1 MTGEKLRILI
11 VDDEAL
17 GRQRLEDLLRH
28 EADVEIVG
36 FADNGGSAVEAIRGM
51 KPDLVFLDVQMPR
64 LTGLEV
70 VRNIGPENMPP
81 TIFVTA
87 YDRYALDA
95 FDVAAVDYLVKP
107 FDDERFE
114 QAFQRARKMIGLTEL
129 GKLSERLRTVLN
141 ASAPPSGAASPGTAP
156 HAASAVTPVAPAAG
170 PAGLSDSVTTG
181 YLERIAVEM
190 RGQVRVVPVGTIEYI
205 AASGPYA
212 EIHVG
217 DRTYIIRERMQTL
230 EERLDPTHFFRIHR
244 SVIVRLDQI
253 ETLLRE
259 AGGDY
264 AVQLRCGARLSV
276 SRNRVE
282 PLEKWM
288 GLAKAR

>member
-1 MTGEKLRILI
+1 MTAPTLRVLI

-28 EADVEIVG
+28 EEGVQIAG
-36 FADNGGSAVEAIRGM
+36 FADNGDAAIEAIKTL

-64 LTGLEV
+64 RTGLEV
-70 VRNIGPENMPP
+70 VRDIGPEHMPP
-81 TIFVTA
+81 TVFVTA
-87 YDRYALDA
+87 YDSYALDA

-129 GKLSERLRTVLN
+129 GRLSQQLRTVL
-141 ASAPPSGAASPGTAP
+141 SISGTAP
-156 HAASAVTPVAPAAG
+156 AGGAAAPVPASG
-170 PAGLSDSVTTG
+170 TLSDSPATG

-190 RGQVRVVPVGTIEYI
+190 RGQVRVVPVATIEYI

-217 DRTYIIRERMQTL
+217 ERTYIIRERMQTL
-230 EERLDPTHFFRIHR
+230 EERLDPAHFFRIHR
-244 SVIVRLDQI
+244 SVIVKLDQI

-288 GLAKAR
+288 GLAKTR

>member
-1 MTGEKLRILI
+1 MSGPIQRVLI

-28 EADVEIVG
+28 EEGVEIVG
-36 FADNGGSAVEAIRGM
+36 FADNGDSAIEAIRTL
-51 KPDLVFLDVQMPR
+51 KPDLVFLDVQMPHR
-64 LTGLEV
+64 TGLEV
-70 VRNIGPENMPP
+70 VRDIGPENMPP

-114 QAFQRARKMIGLTEL
+114 QAFRRARKLIGLTEL
-129 GKLSERLRTVLN
+129 GKLSEQLRTVLN
-141 ASAPPSGAASPGTAP
+141 SSAANSGASAATAA
-156 HAASAVTPVAPAAG
+156 APAD
-170 PAGLSDSVTTG
+170 LSDSVATG

-190 RGQVRVVPVGTIEYI
+190 RGQVRVVPVVTIEYI
-205 AASGPYA
+205 SASGPYA

-244 SVIVRLDQI
+244 SVIVKLDQI

>member
-1 MTGEKLRILI
+1 MTGPNLRVLI

-28 EADVEIVG
+28 EEGVEIAG
-36 FADNGGSAVEAIRGM
+36 FADNGDAAIEAIRTL

-64 LTGLEV
+64 RTGLEV
-70 VRNIGPENMPP
+70 VTDIGPENMPP

-95 FDVAAVDYLVKP
+95 FNVAAVDYLVKP

-114 QAFQRARKMIGLTEL
+114 QAFRRARQKIGLTEL
-129 GKLSERLRTVLN
+129 GKLSDQLRTVLN
-141 ASAPPSGAASPGTAP
+141 SAATPGGGVPAVAAA
-156 HAASAVTPVAPAAG
+156 PVA
-170 PAGLSDSVTTG
+170 LTDSVATG

-190 RGQVRVVPVGTIEYI
+190 RGQVRVVPVVTIEYI

-217 DRTYIIRERMQTL
+217 ERTYIIRERMQTL

>member
-1 MTGEKLRILI
+1 MSGQNLRVLI

-17 GRQRLEDLLRH
+17 GRQRVEDLLRH
-28 EADVEIVG
+28 EEGVEIAG
-36 FADNGGSAVEAIRGM
+36 FADNGDSAVEAIRTL

-64 LTGLEV
+64 RTGLEV
-70 VRNIGPENMPP
+70 VRDIGPENMPP

-114 QAFQRARKMIGLTEL
+114 QAFRRARKMIGLTEL
-129 GKLSERLRTVLN
+129 GKLSDRLRTVLN
-141 ASAPPSGAASPGTAP
+141 AGTAP
-156 HAASAVTPVAPAAG
+156 AAAPVVPPLAAPGA
-170 PAGLSDSVTTG
+170 LSDSVATG

-190 RGQVRVVPVGTIEYI
+190 RGQVRVVPVVTIEYI

-217 DRTYIIRERMQTL
+217 ERTYIIRERMQTL

-244 SVIVRLDQI
+244 SVIVKLDQI

>member
-1 MTGEKLRILI
+1 MSGPNLRVLI

-28 EADVEIVG
+28 EESVEIVG
-36 FADNGGSAVEAIRGM
+36 FADNGDSAIEAIRTL

-64 LTGLEV
+64 RTGLEV
-70 VRNIGPENMPP
+70 VRDVGPENMPP

-114 QAFQRARKMIGLTEL
+114 QAFRRARKMIGLAEL
-129 GKLSERLRTVLN
+129 GKFSEQLRTVLN
-141 ASAPPSGAASPGTAP
+141 ASGSTASVPAAA
-156 HAASAVTPVAPAAG
+156 APAA
-170 PAGLSDSVTTG
+170 LSDSMATG

-190 RGQVRVVPVGTIEYI
+190 RGQVRVVPVVTIEYI

-244 SVIVRLDQI
+244 SVIVKLDQI

-288 GLAKAR
+288 GLAKSR